1 MAKVSEVI
9 QTLRPNAGFVVYDND
24 LSTVIYDEGVKPV
37 SKKEYDEGLA
47 NFDSV
52 QAEKESIKIA
62 AKTALL
68 NKLGITAEEAAL
80 LLS

>member
-1 MAKVSEVI
+1 MATVAEVL
-9 QTLRPNAGFVVYDND
+9 QMLRPGAGFVVIDND
-24 LSTVIYDEGVKPV
+24 LSTVVYDEGVKPV
-37 SKKEYDEGLA
+37 TQKEFDDGLA

-68 NKLGITAEEAAL
+68 NKLGITAEEATL